1 MGLVTRMF
9 VVGCAVAVI
18 AGCGSSGG
26 GSSATQAAQTPS
38 TATTAPT
45 ATTTTT
51 AAQTTTDTAAK
62 ENVKASPD
70 STDRPDT
77 NGDGSPDT
85 QTFRGHTGDQFTLVG
100 QPGYKKPS
108 RVAAKVKVLG
118 LGGPYTGFDL
128 DPGRQLIGVKVHFE
142 GVGTKVFDDP
152 QPSGQLTV
160 TGGETGK
167 PTSLITGSGKAPCD
181 NPSLKLHKGQKAE
194 VCIAYDIP
202 KNAKPKVFEYG
213 ASSGYGDTGIWK
225 FG

>member
-128 DPGRQLIGVKVHFE
+128 HPGRQLIGVKVHLH
-142 GVGTKVFDDP
+142 GAGAKDLGDP
-152 QPSGQLTV
+152 DPPGQRTP
-160 TGGETGK
+160 TGRAPPHPASPPPGPGET
-167 PTSLITGSGKAPCD
+167 PWPHPAPH
-181 NPSLKLHKGQKAE
+181 L
-194 VCIAYDIP
+194 
-202 KNAKPKVFEYG
+202 
-213 ASSGYGDTGIWK
+213 
-225 FG
+225 